1 MTWNEA
7 AKHTATRQSMQLPPC
22 PTKVVAPTAASSS
35 SIFEQT
41 TLLDRLTETEVQL
54 ASTNDNIVIDEPV
67 KPVAGSSKHPDDQ
80 EFVVD
85 GELLY

>member
-1 MTWNEA
+1 MS
-7 AKHTATRQSMQLPPC
+7 HC
-22 PTKVVAPTAASSS
+22 
-35 SIFEQT
+35 IFEQT
-41 TLLDRLTETEVQL
+41 TLLDRLTEAEVQL